1 MALDLAGAAAC
12 FKWHFKIV
20 HCCQLFDRFDELELV
35 VVHQEVDRVAVR
47 ATSKAVVKL
56 FLTVNGEGRG
66 FLVVEWTT
74 RVEILALLFQLHT
87 GIDQIDDVSACQQII
102 NEYAWDSSSNRPRF
116 LAIHKR
122 K

>member
-1 MALDLAGAAAC
+1 M
-12 FKWHFKIV
+12 
-20 HCCQLFDRFDELELV
+20 
-35 VVHQEVDRVAVR
+35 R

-87 GIDQIDDVSACQQII
+87 GIDQIDDCGTPV
-102 NEYAWDSSSNRPRF
+102 NHGYF
-116 LAIHKR
+116 
-122 K
+122 

>member
-1 MALDLAGAAAC
+1 M
-12 FKWHFKIV
+12 

-87 GIDQIDDVSACQQII
+87 GIDQIDAHS
-102 NEYAWDSSSNRPRF
+102 F
-116 LAIHKR
+116 R
-122 K
+122 KHGLTTTTRSDRRATLSGN